1 MRQYIASFGFDT
13 RRITRSVIK
22 SGIDSGDQIVLL
34 QPAANFDDDGGF
46 VNERAATSTAELVE
60 FFERIDDDIRIV
72 SAPVICPP
80 FDVAIREVSALVTDP
95 ARAAQRGIPQND
107 AEATAPSLG
116 TKAVET
122 IVCPGGGVR
131 ELLFVLSVIAA
142 AHPSHIE
149 EVVMVGDLHTKPASI
164 ALPTVNPH
172 IPNRA
177 EKTFEAFIKATQTL
191 SDDRITDGDSAVN
204 TTLSVAEL
212 TELTGQS
219 KSTVGRHLDSLEE
232 AGVVKSSREG
242 KERVGRLTLG
252 AELYLRDIK
261 LQNSM

>member
-34 QPAANFDDDGGF
+34 QPAVNFDNDGEF

-60 FFERIDDDIRIV
+60 FFEQIDEDIRIV
-72 SAPVICPP
+72 SAPVVCPP
-80 FDVAIREVSALVTDP
+80 FDVAIREISALVTDP
-95 ARAAQRGIPQND
+95 ARVARTGVPQNE
-107 AEATAPSLG
+107 AEATAPPLG

-122 IVCPGGGVR
+122 IVCPGGGIR
-131 ELLFVLSVIAA
+131 ELLFVLSVVAT

-149 EVVMVGDLHTKPASI
+149 AVVMVGDLHTKPASI
-164 ALPTVNPH
+164 SLPTVNPH
-172 IPNRA
+172 IPDRA
-177 EKTFEAFIKATQTL
+177 EKTFEAFIEATPAL
-191 SDDRITDGDSAVN
+191 SDDRITDRDSAVS

-232 AGVVKSSREG
+232 AGVVESSREG

-252 AELYLRDIK
+252 AELYFREEK
-261 LQNSM
+261 LQNSS